1 MAARRPYRSDPT
13 GMLVMSMLWLTP
25 RLFGP
30 KSSDVI
36 ETAAANM
43 KPELNPTRAV
53 PILSESSLPL
63 AASKKNATGVGNS
76 AIDNQPVLAK

>member
-1 MAARRPYRSDPT
+1 MAARRPYRSEPT
-13 GMLVMSMLWLTP
+13 GIFVMTMLWLTP

-30 KSSDVI
+30 KSSEVI

-53 PILSESSLPL
+53 PIWSESSLPL
-63 AASKKNATGVGNS
+63 EASKKNATGVGNS
-76 AIDNQPVLAK
+76 AIANQPVLAK